1 MPKSTPSSFPRIS
14 RRAVLRGA
22 GVAVALPW
30 LESLPAFADAT
41 APGAFPKRFAV
52 MFMGNGIN
60 ENYWSAEGSGADM
73 KLSKTLS
80 PLEPLKHKI
89 NVIDGLFNKAA
100 TGHGIHP
107 PQTGS
112 LLSGADIQKGAII
125 RSGISVDQ
133 RIGNPVGPE
142 RV

>member
-1 MPKSTPSSFPRIS
+1 MPKSTQNSSLRIS
-14 RRAVLRGA
+14 RGAVLHGA

-30 LESLPAFADAT
+30 LESLPAFGDSA
-41 APGAFPKRFAV
+41 APAVFPKRFGV

-89 NVIDGLFNKAA
+89 NVIDGLFVQSLTNQ
-100 TGHGIHP
+100 GINP
-107 PQTGS
+107 P
-112 LLSGADIQKGAII
+112 
-125 RSGISVDQ
+125 
-133 RIGNPVGPE
+133 
-142 RV
+142 